1 MKSVHVILLF
11 VMIVTFALCMG
22 CNGQKEDGTVSTPPQ
37 TLHVED
43 QPPTVIG
50 MELTKDERSNIV
62 NETIPVANS
71 IVGPDSPIVLKGK
84 VILFRWVPGTY
95 SAHDYNFW
103 VPDDLIARNDDE
115 EITVLLMAE
124 EKNEEVGTWVNEAG
138 EEFPGFRRT
147 TEIIGIYWPEIE
159 PAGKAHVVGSEPKEK
174 EYIYTESAPYWVMV
188 EKNKLV
194 RGIVGDVGI
203 TEWISQLPTKS

>member
-1 MKSVHVILLF
+1 MKSVHVILLY

-22 CNGQKEDGTVSTPPQ
+22 CTGQKEDGTVSTPPQ

-138 EEFPGFRRT
+138 EGFSKD
-147 TEIIGIYWPEIE
+147 Y
-159 PAGKAHVVGSEPKEK
+159 
-174 EYIYTESAPYWVMV
+174 
-188 EKNKLV
+188 
-194 RGIVGDVGI
+194 
-203 TEWISQLPTKS
+203 